1 MKFDIEICGVDRL
14 EAKMRQICA
23 NLSDR
28 AKVGVMNAAEDTR
41 KLAVKLTHSSRIGTC
56 IRAEIIDT
64 DANECVAARVFN
76 DTGEVPWS
84 SYAEFG
90 TGLYV
95 DNEGV
100 TDAVRLKRA
109 ESIPWY
115 IHVDMVPEDF
125 GKYGYVRSGDFWIV
139 HGMRPRPYMKPA
151 AFQRRH
157 ENAEVV
163 MKEIHAMLTE
173 VCGG

>member
-1 MKFDIEICGVDRL
+1 MKFEFEIRGIDRL
-14 EAKMRQICA
+14 EAKVRQICA
-23 NLSDR
+23 NLPDR
-28 AKVGVMNAAEDTR
+28 ARAGVLDAAEGTR
-41 KLAVKLTHSSRIGTC
+41 KLAVKLTHSSRIGKC
-56 IRAEIIDT
+56 IKAEIIDIDT
-64 DANECVAARVFN
+64 NECVAAQVFN

-95 DNEGV
+95 DNEGIS
-100 TDAVRLKRA
+100 DAIRLKRA

-139 HGMRPRPYMKPA
+139 HGMRPHPYMKPA
-151 AFQRRH
+151 GFQRRH
-157 ENAEVV
+157 ENAETV
-163 MKEIHAMLTE
+163 MREIHEMLME

>member
-1 MKFDIEICGVDRL
+1 MKFGFEIRGVDRL
-14 EAKMRQICA
+14 EAKVRRICA
-23 NLSDR
+23 DLPDR
-28 AKVGVMNAAEDTR
+28 AKVGVMDAAEETR
-41 KLAVKLTHSSRIGTC
+41 KLAVKLTHSGRIGKC

-64 DANECVAARVFN
+64 DTNECVAARVFN

-95 DNEGV
+95 DNEGIP
-100 TDAVRLKRA
+100 DAVRLKRA

-115 IHVDMVPEDF
+115 IHVDMVPADF

-139 HGMRPRPYMKPA
+139 HGMRPRPFMKPA
-151 AFQRRH
+151 GFQRRR
-157 ENAEVV
+157 ENAETVLR
-163 MKEIHAMLTE
+163 EIHAMLTE